1 MGQSYGSSTVRAS
14 LMAQMVKSLPAMQM
28 TQVLSLGEDDPLE
41 EETVTHSN
49 ISRRMLWTEEPGWLQ
64 SIGS

>member
-1 MGQSYGSSTVRAS
+1 
-14 LMAQMVKSLPAMQM
+14 MAQIVENLPAMQK
-28 TQVLSLGEDDPLE
+28 TEVLSLGEEDPLE

-49 ISRRMLWTEEPGWLQ
+49 ISLRILWTEEPGWLQ